1 MKGKLIIL
9 LLVTLL
15 LLVGVANAADINTDG
30 INSDISDSISTDAQ
44 VVNEVA
50 VQERQSVSMEDT
62 NRVEKINKKE
72 ENLKTASQT
81 HDVANYDQL
90 SYAMNSNDEEVTI
103 NINSNITLAASPELN
118 TNIKTLT
125 INGNSYTINGDKQ
138 YRFLNIQSNQIVNIN
153 NITITNCHAQDRGG
167 AIYNTYEGTLTITQS
182 NLTQNTA
189 TGQY

>member
-81 HDVANYDQL
+81 HNVNDYSEL
-90 SYAMNSNDEEVTI
+90 SDAMNSADEEVTI

-118 TNIKTLT
+118 ANIKTLT
-125 INGNSYTINGDKQ
+125 INGNSYTINGDNK
-138 YRFLNIQSNQIVNIN
+138 Y
-153 NITITNCHAQDRGG
+153 TK
-167 AIYNTYEGTLTITQS
+167 
-182 NLTQNTA
+182 
-189 TGQY
+189 